1 MGSIEGAKVVYDDS
15 NSVFPINIVRTNR
28 RKTISI
34 MVAEGHVRV
43 LVPKRL
49 SGKEVSQIVD
59 KRLPWI
65 RDKIRAQ
72 SQIVPVKPREYV
84 TGSNFMYLG
93 KNYKLKLIPNGF
105 EQVKLLNG
113 CFVLGIN
120 GCVRDK
126 NQQSI
131 VREKLVDW
139 YFRQSEK
146 HLRKR
151 TDFYGKILGVE
162 PKKIQVKQYK
172 SRWGSCSAKGDIGYN
187 WTIIMAPNHVIDY
200 IVVHELSHILEHNH
214 SPAFWLRV
222 EGIIPNYKL
231 SRDWLKNVRSLTI

>member
-34 MVAEGHVRV
+34 SVAEGYVRV

-49 SGKEVSQIVD
+49 SEKEVSQIID
-59 KRLPWI
+59 KKLPWI
-65 RDKIRAQ
+65 RDKIRDQ

-139 YFRQSEK
+139 YCRQSEK

>member
-1 MGSIEGAKVVYDDS
+1 
-15 NSVFPINIVRTNR
+15 
-28 RKTISI
+28 
-34 MVAEGHVRV
+34 
-43 LVPKRL
+43 
-49 SGKEVSQIVD
+49 
-59 KRLPWI
+59 
-65 RDKIRAQ
+65 
-72 SQIVPVKPREYV
+72 
-84 TGSNFMYLG
+84 MYLG

-162 PKKIQVKQYK
+162 PKNIQVKQYK
-172 SRWGSCSAKGDIGYN
+172 SRWGSCSVKGDIGYN

-214 SPAFWLRV
+214 AAAFWLCV
-222 EGIIPNYKL
+222 EGILPNYRL

>member
-1 MGSIEGAKVVYDDS
+1 MGPIDRTKIVSDDTS
-15 NSVFPINIVRTNR
+15 SEFPINIVRTNR

-34 MVAEGHVRV
+34 GVAEGKVRV
-43 LVPKRL
+43 LVPKRI
-49 SGKEVSQIVD
+49 SEKEISQIID
-59 KRLPWI
+59 KKLPWI

-72 SQIVPVKPREYV
+72 SQIIPVKPTEYV

-93 KNYKLKLIPNGF
+93 KNYKLKLITNGF

-113 CFVLGIN
+113 CFVLGLN
-120 GCVRDK
+120 DCAKDN
-126 NQQSI
+126 NQQNI

-151 TDFYGKILGVE
+151 TEFYGKILGVE

>member
-1 MGSIEGAKVVYDDS
+1 MGSIERAKVVYDDS

-65 RDKIRAQ
+65 RDKIRAR
-72 SQIVPVKPREYV
+72 SQIIPLKPTEYV

-93 KNYKLKLIPNGF
+93 KNYKLKLVPNGF
-105 EQVKLLNG
+105 EQVKLRNG

-120 GCVRDK
+120 GCVRNK
-126 NQQSI
+126 NRQNI

-151 TDFYGKILGVE
+151 TDFYGRILGVE
-162 PKKIQVKQYK
+162 PKKIHIKQYK
-172 SRWGSCSAKGDIGYN
+172 TRWGSCSIKGVIGYN
-187 WTIIMAPNHVIDY
+187 WTIIMAPNRVIDY

-214 SPAFWLRV
+214 SVAFWLRV
-222 EGIIPNYKL
+222 EGILPNYKL
-231 SRDWLKNVRSLTI
+231 SRDWLKNVRNLTI

>member
-1 MGSIEGAKVVYDDS
+1 MGSIERAKVVYDDS

-65 RDKIRAQ
+65 RDKIRAR
-72 SQIVPVKPREYV
+72 SQITPLKPTEYV
-84 TGSNFMYLG
+84 TGSKFMYLG
-93 KNYKLKLIPNGF
+93 KNYKLKLVPNGF
-105 EQVKLLNG
+105 EQVKLRNG

-120 GCVRDK
+120 GCVRNK
-126 NQQSI
+126 NRQNI

-151 TDFYGKILGVE
+151 TDFYGRILGVE
-162 PKKIQVKQYK
+162 PKKIYIKQYK
-172 SRWGSCSAKGDIGYN
+172 TRWGSCSIKGVIGYN
-187 WTIIMAPNHVIDY
+187 WTIIMAPNRVIDY

-214 SPAFWLRV
+214 SVAFWLRV
-222 EGIIPNYKL
+222 EGILPNYKL
-231 SRDWLKNVRSLTI
+231 SRDWLKNVRNLTI

>member
-34 MVAEGHVRV
+34 SVAEGYVRV

-49 SGKEVSQIVD
+49 SEKEVSQIID
-59 KRLPWI
+59 KKLPWI
-65 RDKIRAQ
+65 RDKIRGQ
-72 SQIVPVKPREYV
+72 SQIIPIKPTEYV

-139 YFRQSEK
+139 YCRQSEK